1 MKYYARRKNKRKTC
15 WNNCRNILD
24 SRLRRKE
31 VMRKKEENREGKRG
45 KERCGRIERESR
57 MEALRKKTKN
67 RRNKEKQRR
76 RKGEASPGFLL
87 RSRRRRSLS
96 GKEGKRDEEEEIVGV
111 PKMAPRGEA
120 AVGGRR

>member
-1 MKYYARRKNKRKTC
+1 
-15 WNNCRNILD
+15 
-24 SRLRRKE
+24 
-31 VMRKKEENREGKRG
+31 
-45 KERCGRIERESR
+45 
-57 MEALRKKTKN
+57 MEALRKETKN

-76 RKGEASPGFLL
+76 RKRGKQVGFLS

-120 AVGGRR
+120 AARR